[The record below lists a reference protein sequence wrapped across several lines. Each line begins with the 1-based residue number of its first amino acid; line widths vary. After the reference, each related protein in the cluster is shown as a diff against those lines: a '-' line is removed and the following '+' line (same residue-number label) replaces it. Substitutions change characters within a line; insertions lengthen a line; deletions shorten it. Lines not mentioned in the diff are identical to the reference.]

1 MAETTGAIQDNIIS
15 QPEAINV
22 GAVFGWGFCPWS
34 GGPISLMQTM
44 GSNALIS
51 QANHLTS
58 LLGQRFYIHEESIKP
73 YLQTTEKADE

>member
-1 MAETTGAIQDNIIS
+1 MLGQFLDGAFARGVS
-15 QPEAINV
+15 
-22 GAVFGWGFCPWS
+22 
-34 GGPISLMQTM
+34 GPISLMQTM